1 MSARRPYR
9 RPMQGWWRR
18 NPWFREY
25 MAHEATAF
33 AVALY
38 ALLLL
43 AGLWALGNGPQAW
56 AGWLALLRSGPML
69 AVHSL
74 LLLAIAYHVWSWFA
88 IMPRTLPPIEV
99 GGKRLAAATITRLG
113 LGAAFA
119 CTVLLL
125 LLARIAA

>member
-9 RPMQGWWRR
+9 RPMQGWWKK
-18 NPWFREY
+18 NAWFREY

-43 AGLWALGNGPQAW
+43 AGLWALGSGPQAW
-56 AGWLALLRSGPML
+56 ASWLALLRSGPML
-69 AVHSL
+69 ALHAL
-74 LLLAIAYHVWSWFA
+74 LLLAIGYHSWSWFS
-88 IMPRTLPPIEV
+88 IMPRTLPPVMI
-99 GGKRLAAATITRLG
+99 GGRRLSGPAITRLG

>member
-18 NPWFREY
+18 NAWFREY

-43 AGLWALGNGPQAW
+43 AGLWALGSGSAAW
-56 AGWLALLRSGPML
+56 ASWLALLRSAPML
-69 AVHSL
+69 ALHGL
-74 LLLAIAYHVWSWFA
+74 LLIGIAYHAWSWFS
-88 IMPRTLPPIEV
+88 IMPRTLPPLLV
-99 GGKRLAAATITRLG
+99 GGKRLPGRTLTRLG
-113 LGAAFA
+113 LGAALG
-119 CTVLLL
+119 CTLILL